1 MTLGDLRR
9 AAGLSQAQLAEKAGI
24 KLGTLKKLESGERSI
39 GKSQVDT
46 VLPLA
51 KVLGVT
57 IEQLVDEDQ
66 LIDKIIEE
74 NIVAFKELAK

>member
-1 MTLGDLRR
+1 MTLGDYRR

-24 KLGTLKKLESGERSI
+24 KVGTIQKLESGERSI

-51 KVLGVT
+51 KALGVT
-57 IEQLVDEDQ
+57 VEQLVEA
-66 LIDKIIEE
+66 EE
-74 NIVAFKELAK
+74 